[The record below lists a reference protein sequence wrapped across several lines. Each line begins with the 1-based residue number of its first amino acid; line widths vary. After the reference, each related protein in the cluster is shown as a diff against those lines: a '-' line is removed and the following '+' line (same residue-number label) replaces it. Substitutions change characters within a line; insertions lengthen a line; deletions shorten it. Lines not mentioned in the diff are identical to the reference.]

1 MNTLC
6 SARTC
11 STWNLSVAVDTLQE
25 AAETSWR
32 GTLLPSE
39 CSFNITLRQDISAME
54 FQRDSAAD
62 EDCRPRIEEC
72 STRNTCAEPSAWPVE
87 GRLAQNL
94 ADADFETPHF
104 LLATQW
110 RQRSPAHGRN
120 GGRYVPRETSVTHA
134 GGLESGKDQTTL
146 LYEQVYELDG

>member
-1 MNTLC
+1 MPGHVPHGTFCCRGYASRSRRNIL
-6 SARTC
+6 ARNALTKR
-11 STWNLSVAVDTLQE
+11 VQ
-25 AAETSWR
+25 
-32 GTLLPSE
+32 
-39 CSFNITLRQDISAME
+39 
-54 FQRDSAAD
+54 FQHNAPAGCFCDGVSKGQRCGR
-62 EDCRPRIEEC
+62 ELPRIEEC